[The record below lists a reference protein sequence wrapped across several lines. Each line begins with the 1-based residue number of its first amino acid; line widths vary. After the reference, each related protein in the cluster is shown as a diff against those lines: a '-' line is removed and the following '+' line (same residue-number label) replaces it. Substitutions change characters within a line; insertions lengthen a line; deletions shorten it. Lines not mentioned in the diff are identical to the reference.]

1 MYRLPQNIFI
11 QLLPFIISTKLGKY
25 NHSVIK
31 NLFSP
36 FFCVMFFVAARK
48 PTAERNKT
56 YFTLYALNLPP
67 LNSRVKNKT
76 GFEFLFY
83 YRFDSANQ
91 KQNIEENIVQVW
103 FYETS
108 IKILRLISKAP
119 PSFLLICRQNSNVDF
134 VKPIP

>member
-1 MYRLPQNIFI
+1 
-11 QLLPFIISTKLGKY
+11 
-25 NHSVIK
+25 
-31 NLFSP
+31 
-36 FFCVMFFVAARK
+36 MFFVAARK

-119 PSFLLICRQNSNVDF
+119 PYNFLEVMIIKVILNLTKIITVL
-134 VKPIP
+134 